1 MAWLGAK
8 IRIEQL
14 TYSNPR
20 TMTNTNRPYSPS
32 PEYRY
37 FLYDPNDGHTFYRT
51 PEEREIA
58 AKSLIKDYLV
68 DGEWSE
74 QVVDI
79 YAGEATH
86 SVSEV
91 ERIDKVGELDEDGY
105 DENGEYW
112 VDDDVDCKCNYDLCP
127 LVPTPPA
134 EGELA
139 EPSDEELLR
148 TYGAATRNYCYEGDV
163 DDWPRKAARAATVAG
178 LRAILA
184 HWGRPVPPP
193 ADQFP
198 VATKMPLPSAEVEDL
213 ATSLQNCGTWL
224 IEIGYA
230 SEQVNTRDM
239 GIKVARA
246 AALLQQQAAELAML
260 RQRVAPVPVSE
271 RLPDTSDPSECRMPF
286 GDFWWFDPYQDG
298 AWYMDTYQSR
308 YTHWLPAHVLPLPSC
323 EAINA

>member
-1 MAWLGAK
+1 
-8 IRIEQL
+8 
-14 TYSNPR
+14 
-20 TMTNTNRPYSPS
+20 MTNTSRPYSPS

-51 PEEREIA
+51 PEERDIA
-58 AKSLIKDYLV
+58 AKSLIEDYLV

-112 VDDDVDCKCNYDLCP
+112 VDDDVDYKCNYDLRP

-134 EGELA
+134 KG
-139 EPSDEELLR
+139 
-148 TYGAATRNYCYEGDV
+148 
-163 DDWPRKAARAATVAG
+163 
-178 LRAILA
+178 
-184 HWGRPVPPP
+184 
-193 ADQFP
+193 
-198 VATKMPLPSAEVEDL
+198 EDL

-230 SEQVNTRDM
+230 SEQVNARDM

-260 RQRVAPVPVSE
+260 RQLARPVAIPGEAYEIDMGDVMWWRFPIDE
-271 RLPDTSDPSECRMPF
+271 PPWLGTPGDSDWP
-286 GDFWWFDPYQDG
+286 GYH
-298 AWYMDTYQSR
+298 
-308 YTHWLPAHVLPLPSC
+308 THFTPCPAEPVLPLPSG
-323 EAINA
+323 EASND